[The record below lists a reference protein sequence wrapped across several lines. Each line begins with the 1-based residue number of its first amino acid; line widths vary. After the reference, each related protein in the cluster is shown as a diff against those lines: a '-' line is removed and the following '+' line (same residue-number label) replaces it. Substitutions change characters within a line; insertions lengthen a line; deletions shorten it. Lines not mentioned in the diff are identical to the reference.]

1 MSSVNTNVGA
11 LSVLKTLRAT
21 MFEMNT
27 VQNRVSTGLRVSSAL
42 DDASVFAVAQGLRGD
57 IKAYNAVS
65 QALGAAKG
73 MAKVALSATTQISNK
88 MQDIQAKIVQLADES
103 ISVETRTTYQNDL
116 RAMLEEVKTYI
127 ANATYNDVNLIAG
140 PGVNSGDQTVIASI
154 DGTATVTIRAN
165 DLESTRS
172 TLEANYQ
179 YDAASAQ
186 SALTAGGDFGLFQ
199 IAVNNAL
206 ANLGA
211 DIKAL
216 EGQDEFIKQVSE
228 AATEGLGSLVDAD
241 MAKESAALQALQVRQ
256 QLAVQ
261 ALAIANQTPQALLRL
276 FG

>member
-57 IKAYNAVS
+57 IKAYTAVS

-73 MAKVALSATTQISNK
+73 MAKVALSAATQISTK

-103 ISVETRTTYQNDL
+103 ISSETRKTYQNDL

-172 TLEANYQ
+172 TLEANYE

-186 SALTAGGDFGLFQ
+186 SALTAGGDFGRFQ

>member
-1 MSSVNTNVGA
+1 MTSVNTNPGA
-11 LSVLKTLRAT
+11 LYVLKHLRSTAE
-21 MFEMNT
+21 EMKT

-42 DDASVFAVAQGLRGD
+42 DDASTFAVAQGLRGD

-73 MAKVALSATTQISNK
+73 IAKVALNAATQISTK

-103 ISVETRTTYQNDL
+103 ISSETRKTYQNDL
-116 RAMLEEVKTYI
+116 KAMLDEVETYI
-127 ANATYNDVNLIAG
+127 NNATYNGVNLIKTGAS
-140 PGVNSGDQTVIASI
+140 NQTVIASI

-165 DLESTRS
+165 DLEATRS
-172 TLEANYQ
+172 TLEANYE

-186 SALTAGGDFGLFQ
+186 SALTAGGDFGRFQ

-261 ALAIANQTPQALLRL
+261 ALAIANQAPQTLLRL

>member
-116 RAMLEEVKTYI
+116 RAMLEEIETYI
-127 ANATYNDVNLIAG
+127 KNATYNGVNLISAG
-140 PGVNSGDQTVIASI
+140 ATDQTVIASI

-165 DLESTRS
+165 NLEADRS
-172 TLEANYQ
+172 TLAANYQ

-261 ALAIANQTPQALLRL
+261 ALAIANQAPQTLLRL

>member
-261 ALAIANQTPQALLRL
+261 ALAIANQAPQTLLRL

>member
-1 MSSVNTNVGA
+1 
-11 LSVLKTLRAT
+11 
-21 MFEMNT
+21 

-57 IKAYNAVS
+57 IKAYTAVS

-73 MAKVALSATTQISNK
+73 MAKVALSAATQISTK
-88 MQDIQAKIVQLADES
+88 MQDIQAKIVQLADQS
-103 ISVETRTTYQNDL
+103 ISTETRETYKNDL
-116 RAMLEEVKTYI
+116 KAMLEEVKTYI
-127 ANATYNDVNLIAG
+127 ANATYNDVNLIAAED
-140 PGVNSGDQTVIASI
+140 VNSGNQTVIASI

-165 DLESTRS
+165 DLETTRS
-172 TLEANYQ
+172 ALESAVNSF
-179 YDAASAQ
+179 DATSAQ
-186 SALTAGGDFGLFQ
+186 SALTSDGAFGAFQ
-199 IAVNNAL
+199 SAVNKAL

>member
-73 MAKVALSATTQISNK
+73 IAKVALNAATQISNK

-116 RAMLEEVKTYI
+116 RAMLEEIETYI
-127 ANATYNDVNLIAG
+127 KNATYNGVNLISAG
-140 PGVNSGDQTVIASI
+140 ATDQTVIASI

-165 DLESTRS
+165 KLEADRS
-172 TLEANYQ
+172 TLAANYE
-179 YDAASAQ
+179 YDAAGAR
-186 SALTAGGDFGLFQ
+186 SALTTGGDFGLFQ
-199 IAVNNAL
+199 IAVNKAL

-261 ALAIANQTPQALLRL
+261 ALAIANQAPQTLLRL

>member
-1 MSSVNTNVGA
+1 MTSVNTNPGA
-11 LSVLKTLRAT
+11 LYVLKHLRSTAE
-21 MFEMNT
+21 EMKT

-42 DDASVFAVAQGLRGD
+42 DDASTFAVAQGLRGD

-73 MAKVALSATTQISNK
+73 IAKVALNAATQISNK

-261 ALAIANQTPQALLRL
+261 ALAIANQAPQTLLRL

>member
-42 DDASVFAVAQGLRGD
+42 DDASTFAVAQGLRGD

-73 MAKVALSATTQISNK
+73 IAKVALNAATQISNK

-116 RAMLEEVKTYI
+116 RAMLEEIETYI
-127 ANATYNDVNLIAG
+127 KNATYNGVNLISAG
-140 PGVNSGDQTVIASI
+140 ATDQTVIASI

-261 ALAIANQTPQALLRL
+261 ALAIANQAPQTLLRL